1 MRNKNISKKKG
12 FIETFVK
19 RSELIQSII
28 AIMVIIA
35 VLVVDYG
42 ITLLEC
48 YFGKIDGSILNKTVL
63 MAVNLFIEFC
73 GFLFIKLV
81 IIESLIPWLVLSI
94 KKLPAI
100 YRYCFIPLTEEEV
113 RNHEFTS
120 AVDYFRYVKEQ
131 VWYGKAEP
139 VDDDVYRIN
148 NPCVLLTVED
158 IRKMLAVCIKVFG
171 AASVFELQ
179 GKDLVILA
187 NDQRLDGFIKFIQ
200 EYHIC
205 CVMEKDIIDTSV
217 VIRDDGKL
225 KLYYQENQRDHQL
238 IF

>member
-1 MRNKNISKKKG
+1 MNNISKKKG

-19 RSELIQSII
+19 QSELIQSLI

-35 VLVVDYG
+35 VFAADYG
-42 ITLLEC
+42 VTLLEC

-131 VWYGKAEP
+131 VWYGKTEP
-139 VDDDVYRIN
+139 VDNAYRII
-148 NPCVLLTVED
+148 NPCVLLTIGD
-158 IRKMLAVCIKVFG
+158 TRKMLAVCIKVFG
-171 AASVFELQ
+171 ATSVFELQ
-179 GKDLVILA
+179 EKYLILLA
-187 NDQRLDGFIKFIQ
+187 DYQRLDGLIKFIQ
-200 EYHIC
+200 NYHS
-205 CVMEKDIIDTSV
+205 MKDDVTDASA
-217 VIRDDGKL
+217 VIRDDGKV
-225 KLYYQENQRDHQL
+225 KLYYQEKQREHQL

>member
-35 VLVVDYG
+35 VLVADYG
-42 ITLLEC
+42 ITLLEF
-48 YFGKIDGSILNKTVL
+48 YFWKIDGSLLNKTVL
-63 MAVNLFIEFC
+63 MTVNLFI
-73 GFLFIKLV
+73 GFFGLFFIKLG
-81 IIESLIPWLVLSI
+81 IIENLIPWLVLSI
-94 KKLPAI
+94 RKLPAI
-100 YRYCFIPLTEEEV
+100 YRYCFIPFTEEEV

-148 NPCVLLTVED
+148 NPCILLTVED
-158 IRKMLAVCIKVFG
+158 TRKMLTVCIKVFG
-171 AASVFELQ
+171 ATSVFELQ
-179 GKDLVILA
+179 EKDLIMLA
-187 NDQRLDGFIKFIQ
+187 DDQRLDGLIKFIQ
-200 EYHIC
+200 NYHS
-205 CVMEKDIIDTSV
+205 MKDDVTDTSA
-217 VIRDDGKL
+217 VIRDDGKV
-225 KLYYQENQRDHQL
+225 KLYYQEKQREHQL

>member
-35 VLVVDYG
+35 VLVADYG

-48 YFGKIDGSILNKTVL
+48 DFGKIDGSILDKIVI
-63 MAVNLFIEFC
+63 MVVNLFIGSFVLC
-73 GFLFIKLV
+73 FIKLG
-81 IIESLIPWLVLSI
+81 IIENLIPWLVLSI
-94 KKLPAI
+94 RKLPAI
-100 YRYCFIPLTEEEV
+100 YRYCFIPFTEEEV

-148 NPCVLLTVED
+148 NPCVFLTVED
-158 IRKMLAVCIKVFG
+158 IRKMLAACIKVFG
-171 AASVFELQ
+171 ATSVFELQ

-187 NDQRLDGFIKFIQ
+187 NDQRLDRFIKFIQ

-205 CVMEKDIIDTSV
+205 CVMEKDIIDTSA

-225 KLYYQENQRDHQL
+225 KLYYQENQREHQL